1 MRARVLLALFLV
13 LFVPLVAISTNPPPA
28 GKKQNEIVAFN
39 TKSLKFHCRTCS
51 AAKRCTRNCIDI
63 THAEA
68 KKRGGV
74 PCKICGGT
82 CSVRE

>member
-13 LFVPLVAISTNPPPA
+13 LFVPLAVISTSPPSA
-28 GKKQNEIVAFN
+28 DQSQIVAFN
-39 TKSLKFHCRTCS
+39 TKTLKFYCRTCS

-63 THAEA
+63 TRAEA
-68 KKRGGV
+68 KTRGGV